1 MVPLKD
7 ISIGS
12 IADLSDILSRKVNDG
27 TLSTVATSGSY
38 QDLVGKPSLGSA
50 AQENKNSFAT
60 AEQGLSAET
69 LIAANVHT
77 ITKPITAASINEAL
91 RKTSDAGGGVVL
103 LPPGEYTI
111 EASIGDA
118 VSRIKHT
125 QLVGAGKRGI
135 NGAGVGGTLLTA
147 SVVAISLLCQGC
159 GSRALFLILELMRQ
173 ITVAAA

>member
-1 MVPLKD
+1 MPRPGSDTGQWGEILNDYLLKAHNSDGTLKD
-7 ISIGS
+7 ISISS

-27 TLSTVATSGSY
+27 TLSTVATSGSC

-50 AQENKNSFAT
+50 AQENKDSFAT

-103 LPPGEYTI
+103 HPPGEYTI

-125 QLVGAGKRGI
+125 HL
-135 NGAGVGGTLLTA
+135 
-147 SVVAISLLCQGC
+147 SVRESVESWCRSGRYAPYC
-159 GSRALFLILELMRQ
+159 
-173 ITVAAA
+173 